1 MIASEFVRAIA
12 GGIDII
18 FTIPI
23 TALASAFIEERFGRE
38 EGELEIDEEK
48 SSLYE

>member
-23 TALASAFIEERFGRE
+23 TALASAFIDERFGRE
-38 EGELEIDEEK
+38 KEDLEISK
-48 SSLYE
+48 NSSLCG